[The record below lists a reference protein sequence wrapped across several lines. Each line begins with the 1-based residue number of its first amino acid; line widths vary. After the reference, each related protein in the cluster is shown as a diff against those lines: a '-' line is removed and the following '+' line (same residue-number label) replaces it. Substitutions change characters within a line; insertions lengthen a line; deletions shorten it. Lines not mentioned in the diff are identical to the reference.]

1 MTETVDMCAASK
13 GCPEPPPATRDA
25 PSTPAASERDVG
37 HPDAA
42 DATDVA
48 DEEVNLEDD
57 QDSDDTLD
65 SVSGLSSGSSPV
77 PLEPFKPLFHVCFAD
92 KVTKS
97 DGVVTYTLHS
107 RRACDDDGTSYMV
120 QRRYEDFEY
129 LEHCLTTSNREP
141 GLIVPPLPEQ
151 PATTVEMVQT
161 LSRRQLGPNSK
172 ALIGDQ
178 FSLDCVRLETYLE
191 LLLRHP
197 VYGRDPALEKFLIQR
212 EPAPRVKVKDGLFE
226 RLASSLE
233 TRKEDHKDCEEFF
246 QEQKE
251 FVTKYGA
258 AIDSANAAFNDVV
271 CARQRLCSLLG
282 HLATALALA
291 LGSNFGNVGPKV
303 PVAWDPSCFKLSSS
317 VSMALNGLQHH
328 GERQCLLE
336 RSTLGA
342 HLELYS
348 RYLGSVRETLHCR
361 TRLMLDYER
370 CNRDVGRAAPE
381 QRQQAVKAKVA
392 AEKAFESCSDLAR
405 QEMKRFHRDRIR
417 HLGRQLAL
425 YAEAELASS
434 REACAILERSLLRL
448 AARPR
453 NCRED

>member
-1 MTETVDMCAASK
+1 MMETVDICAASK
-13 GCPEPPPATRDA
+13 GRPEPPPATRDA

-48 DEEVNLEDD
+48 DEE
-57 QDSDDTLD
+57 
-65 SVSGLSSGSSPV
+65 
-77 PLEPFKPLFHVCFAD
+77 
-92 KVTKS
+92 
-97 DGVVTYTLHS
+97 
-107 RRACDDDGTSYMV
+107 ACDDDGTGYTV

-151 PATTVEMVQT
+151 PAATVEMVQT

-172 ALIGDQ
+172 ALVGDQ
-178 FSLDCVRLETYLE
+178 FSLDCVRLGTYLE

-258 AIDSANAAFNDVV
+258 AIDSAKAASIFTLLVW
-271 CARQRLCSLLG
+271 LCSLLG

-291 LGSNFGNVGPKV
+291 LGSNFGNVGPKRHETF
-303 PVAWDPSCFKLSSS
+303 PP
-317 VSMALNGLQHH
+317 ALRPQHH

-336 RSTLGA
+336 RSTLAA

-381 QRQQAVKAKVA
+381 QRQQVGA
-392 AEKAFESCSDLAR
+392 
-405 QEMKRFHRDRIR
+405 
-417 HLGRQLAL
+417 
-425 YAEAELASS
+425 
-434 REACAILERSLLRL
+434 
-448 AARPR
+448 
-453 NCRED
+453 

>member
-1 MTETVDMCAASK
+1 MHIEA
-13 GCPEPPPATRDA
+13 
-25 PSTPAASERDVG
+25 ER
-37 HPDAA
+37 A

-107 RRACDDDGTSYMV
+107 RRACDDDGTSYTV

-233 TRKEDHKDCEEFF
+233 TRKEDHK
-246 QEQKE
+246 
-251 FVTKYGA
+251 
-258 AIDSANAAFNDVV
+258 AFNDVV

-381 QRQQAVKAKVA
+381 QRQQVGA
-392 AEKAFESCSDLAR
+392 
-405 QEMKRFHRDRIR
+405 
-417 HLGRQLAL
+417 
-425 YAEAELASS
+425 
-434 REACAILERSLLRL
+434 
-448 AARPR
+448 
-453 NCRED
+453 